1 MSMESINKVI
11 VTGGSGFIGGH
22 IVDRLVA
29 SGKEVLVID
38 DESAQCNESFYKN
51 NDATYYKKDISSY
64 KEIESLFEGI
74 DVVFHLAA
82 ESRIQPSLLNP
93 IKATKTNVL
102 GTCNV
107 LQASRDYDVDR
118 VIYSSTS
125 ACYGL
130 INTPPLVENMPQDH
144 LNPYS
149 LTKCAGEDLCVMYT
163 KLFKL
168 KTISLRYFN
177 VYGARAP
184 TVGQYSPVVGLLLK
198 QSKEGQPMTIVGD
211 GLQER
216 DFVHISDVISANILA
231 ATTSN
236 EEAFGQVFNIGTGSS
251 ISILSLANFIG
262 TGHCFIDA
270 RVGEARNTL
279 ADSAKAKTILGWVP
293 TKNIFEYLSDEINK
307 DQDTDVS
314 GENND

>member
-1 MSMESINKVI
+1 MMTSNNQADINSMESINKVI

-149 LTKCAGEDLCVMYT
+149 LTKCAGEDLCLMYH
-163 KLFKL
+163 KLFQL

-177 VYGARAP
+177 VYGDRAP
-184 TVGQYSPVVGLLLK
+184 TTGQYSPVVGLFLK
-198 QSKEGQPMTIVGD
+198 QFKNKQPITIVGD

-216 DFVHISDVISANILA
+216 DFIHVLDIVEANISA
-231 ATTSN
+231 ATTN
-236 EEAFGQVFNIGTGSS
+236 NTKAFGEIFNIGTGASW
-251 ISILSLANFIG
+251 SILSLANFIG
-262 TGHCFIDA
+262 GEYNFTDA
-270 RVGEARNTL
+270 RIGEARHTL
-279 ADSAKAKTILGWVP
+279 SDSTKARHMLGWTP
-293 TKNIFEYLSDEINK
+293 IHSIFEYLEKEISR
-307 DQDTDVS
+307 V
-314 GENND
+314 

>member
-1 MSMESINKVI
+1 MMTSNNQADINSMESINKVI

-149 LTKCAGEDLCVMYT
+149 LTKCAGEDLCLMYH
-163 KLFKL
+163 KLFQL

-177 VYGARAP
+177 VYGDRAP
-184 TVGQYSPVVGLLLK
+184 
-198 QSKEGQPMTIVGD
+198 
-211 GLQER
+211 
-216 DFVHISDVISANILA
+216 ISA
-231 ATTSN
+231 ATTN
-236 EEAFGQVFNIGTGSS
+236 NTKAFGEIFNIGTGASW
-251 ISILSLANFIG
+251 SILSLANFIG
-262 TGHCFIDA
+262 GEYNFTDA
-270 RVGEARNTL
+270 RIGEARHTL
-279 ADSAKAKTILGWVP
+279 SDSTKARHMLGWTP
-293 TKNIFEYLSDEINK
+293 IHSIFEYLEKEISR
-307 DQDTDVS
+307 V
-314 GENND
+314 